1 MSQVVKLG
9 SFVFIYF
16 TLSACISALNL
27 VFLLFLR
34 FFKFICPKGGWS
46 AFLSRLSIKLASF
59 HFFLLP
65 LRRKTEKV

>member
-9 SFVFIYF
+9 SFVFIYRD
-16 TLSACISALNL
+16 LNACVSALNL
-27 VFLLFLR
+27 ILLFLR
-34 FFKFICPKGGWS
+34 FFKFICPKGGLS